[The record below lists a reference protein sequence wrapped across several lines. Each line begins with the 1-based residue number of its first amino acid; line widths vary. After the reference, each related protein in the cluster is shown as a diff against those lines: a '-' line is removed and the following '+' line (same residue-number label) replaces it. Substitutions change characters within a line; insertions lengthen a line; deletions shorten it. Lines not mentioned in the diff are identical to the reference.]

1 MPGCEETIHRQT
13 KREKESSMPKRTDIH
28 RILIIGSGPIVIGQA
43 CEFDYSGTQAC
54 KALKEE
60 GYEVILVNSN
70 PATIMT
76 DPNLAHKTYIEP
88 ITPDIVEKIIE
99 RERPDALLP
108 TMGGQTGLNTA
119 MELAERGVLQRYN
132 VELIGADQK
141 AIKRAEDRS
150 EFKETMTRI
159 GLDVPHSELAYNMD
173 EAWEVVERFGF
184 PIIVRPSFTLGGTG
198 GGIAH
203 NEEEFER
210 IAKSGLH
217 FSRIN
222 EILLEESIIGWK
234 EYELEIMR
242 DNADNVVIICSIEN
256 MDPMG
261 VHTGD
266 SITVAP
272 AQTLT
277 DRQYQAMRD
286 ASIAII
292 REIGVETGGSNIQF
306 AVNPQTG
313 RMVVIEMN
321 PRVSRSSALAS
332 KATGF
337 PIAKFAA
344 KLAVGYSLDE
354 IRNDITKETPASF
367 EPTIDYCVIKIPRF
381 TFEKFP
387 EADARLGVQMKS
399 VGETMAIGRTF
410 KEALQKGMRGLEVG
424 RVGFESDIFS
434 DLSAAEIEKRLERLS
449 SDRIFLLRHAL
460 DKGISPQRLYEIT
473 GIDQW
478 YIHNMKEI
486 VDFEK
491 QISPKLLNAS
501 REEQTQT
508 LREAKQMGFSDIQIA
523 RLTGSDE
530 ISLRALRKELGI
542 RATYKLVDTCAAEFE
557 AYTPYYYSTYEVED
571 EGEVSDQRK
580 IIILGGGPNRI
591 GQGIEFDYCCCQ
603 ASFALEELGYESI
616 MVNSNPETVSTDY
629 DTSDKLYF
637 EPLTFEDVM
646 NIIDKEKPAG
656 VIVQFGGQTPLNLA
670 RKLVEAGAPIIGTS
684 VDMIDRAEDRDEF
697 AAMIKKLGLHQPPNG
712 MASSPEQAAEIAD
725 RIGYPVLIRPSFVLG
740 GRAMRIVYDR
750 EELLSFVDEARRVGE
765 NRPVLIDKF
774 VSDAIEVDVDALSD
788 GKDTK
793 VCGIMEHIEIAGIHS
808 GDSACVLP
816 PHTLS
821 ATLVEEIRKTTMS
834 IAKELQVVGLLNI
847 QYAIKEDTIYVL
859 EVNPRASRTVPF
871 VSKASGVPWAKIAAK
886 VMTGVP
892 LSDISDAVERELD
905 YFAVKESVL
914 PFNKF
919 PGADTVL
926 GPEMKSTGEVMG
938 IDKDLGLAYAK
949 SQESAG
955 NNLPQGG
962 KVFISVRNSMRR
974 NIIFMVKKLA
984 DMGFQIYASEGTSKV
999 LRSNGVN
1006 AKTVAKI
1013 GEGKP
1018 DIVDLIK
1025 ANDIDLIINVPAG
1038 RKALMDSKPIRSAAV
1053 SQAIPYITT
1062 MEGAQA
1068 AIAGMDSRVNTGFSV
1083 KSIQEYCATGTE
1095 KNRGEGD
1102 YTTRRALFD

>member
-1 MPGCEETIHRQT
+1 
-13 KREKESSMPKRTDIH
+13 MPKRTDIH
-28 RILIIGSGPIVIGQA
+28 RILIVGSGPIVIGQA

-54 KALKEE
+54 KALREE

-76 DPNLAHKTYIEP
+76 DPDTADRTYIEP
-88 ITPDIVEKIIE
+88 ITPEVVEKIII
-99 RERPDALLP
+99 REKPDALLP

-119 MELAERGVLQRYN
+119 MELAESGVLQKHK
-132 VELIGADQK
+132 VALIGADQT

-150 EFKETMTRI
+150 EFKKAMLRI
-159 GLDVPHSELAYNMD
+159 GLDVPRGEFAYNMD
-173 EAWEVVERFGF
+173 EAWEIAQRFGF

-198 GGIAH
+198 GGIAY
-203 NEEEFER
+203 NEDDFER
-210 IAKSGLH
+210 IAKTGLH
-217 FSRIN
+217 YSRIN
-222 EILLEESIIGWK
+222 EVLLEESVLGWK
-234 EYELEIMR
+234 EFELEIMR

-256 MDPMG
+256 VDPMG

-266 SITVAP
+266 SMTVAP

-277 DRQYQAMRD
+277 DRQYQQMRD

-306 AVNPQTG
+306 AVNPENG

-344 KLAVGYSLDE
+344 KLAVGYTLDE
-354 IRNDITKETPASF
+354 IRNDITRETPASF
-367 EPTIDYCVIKIPRF
+367 EPTIDYCVVKIPRF

-410 KEALQKGMRGLEVG
+410 KESLQKGLRGLEIG
-424 RVGFESDIFS
+424 RAGYESPKFQDFSTDDI
-434 DLSAAEIEKRLERLS
+434 LERLKVLS
-449 SDRIFLLRHAL
+449 CDRTFLVRQAL
-460 DKGISPQRLYEIT
+460 KNGVTVEKINEIT
-473 GIDQW
+473 GIDPW
-478 YIHNMKEI
+478 FLNNMKDL
-486 VDFEK
+486 VDFESTIVPSVLK
-491 QISPKLLNAS
+491 AGVDDQKEFF
-501 REEQTQT
+501 RK
-508 LREAKQMGFSDIQIA
+508 AKEWGFSDLQLA
-523 RLTGSDE
+523 KL
-530 ISLRALRKELGI
+530 LGI
-542 RATYKLVDTCAAEFE
+542 DESTMRETRKNLGVLPTYKLVDTCAAEFE
-557 AYTPYYYSTYEVED
+557 AYTPYYYSTYEQED
-571 EGEVSDQRK
+571 EATVTDRK
-580 IIILGGGPNRI
+580 KIVILGGGPNRI

-603 ASFALEELGYESI
+603 ASFALGELGYESI

-629 DTSDKLYF
+629 DTSDRLYF

-646 NIIDKEKPAG
+646 NIIDRENPLG

-670 RKLVEAGAPIIGTS
+670 RRLAEAGAPIIGTS
-684 VDMIDRAEDRDEF
+684 VDSIDRAEDRDEF
-697 AAMIKKLGLHQPPNG
+697 AVMIKKLGLHQPPNG
-712 MASSPEQAAEIAD
+712 MADNPEEAAIIAK

-740 GRAMRIVYDR
+740 GRAMRIVHDE
-750 EELLSFVDEARRVGE
+750 EELLGFVGEAKEAGE
-765 NRPVLIDKF
+765 NRPVLVDKF
-774 VSDAIEVDVDALSD
+774 VNDAIEVDVDAVSD
-788 GKDTK
+788 GTESM
-793 VCGIMEHIEIAGIHS
+793 VCGIMEHIEEAGVHS

-821 ATLVEEIRKTTMS
+821 RTILAEIERITMD
-834 IAKELQVVGLLNI
+834 IARELKVVGLLNI
-847 QYAIKEDTIYVL
+847 QYAIKDDLIYVL

-871 VSKASGVPWAKIAAK
+871 VSKASGIPWAKIAAK
-886 VMTGVP
+886 VMTGITLAEIP
-892 LSDISDAVERELD
+892 EARRREMD

-938 IDKDLGLAYAK
+938 IDKDFGMAYAK

-955 NNLPQGG
+955 NNLPRGG
-962 KVFISVRNSMRR
+962 TVFISVRNSMRR
-974 NIIFMVKKLA
+974 NIVFMARTLS
-984 DMGFQIYASEGTSKV
+984 DLGFQLCATEGTCRV
-999 LRSNGVN
+999 LQSNGIS
-1006 AKTVAKI
+1006 AKMVEKL

-1025 ANDIDLIINVPAG
+1025 AGDIGFVINVPG
-1038 RKALMDSKPIRSAAV
+1038 GKKALMDSKPIRAVAV
-1053 SQAIPYITT
+1053 SQDIPYITT
-1062 MEGAQA
+1062 LEGAQA
-1068 AIAGMDSRVNTGFSV
+1068 AISGLYALSKRGFSV
-1083 KSIQEYCATGTE
+1083 MSIQEYGASGSEKKRMTE
-1095 KNRGEGD
+1095 DFE
-1102 YTTRRALFD
+1102 TRRSLFD